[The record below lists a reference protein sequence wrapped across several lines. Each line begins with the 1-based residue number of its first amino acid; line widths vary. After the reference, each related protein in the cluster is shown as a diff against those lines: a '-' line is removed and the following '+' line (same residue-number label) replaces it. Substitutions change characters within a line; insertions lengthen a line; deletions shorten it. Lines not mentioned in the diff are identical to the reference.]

1 MNEYSRERGAS
12 SWQFSPKENEWVMSK
27 LHKQESFI
35 NLAPLDCA
43 TADKNW
49 QGSFLSLSVWP
60 RHQEEQVPQ
69 EDKDG
74 GIFPGNGR
82 EVPFW
87 SAQVAID
94 QVLGECWWD
103 LDR

>member
-1 MNEYSRERGAS
+1 MNIVVKEELAVGSFPQKKMNEEWANCTSR
-12 SWQFSPKENEWVMSK
+12 SPLLSLRHW
-27 LHKQESFI
+27 
-35 NLAPLDCA
+35 

-87 SAQVAID
+87 LAQVAVD
-94 QVLGECWWD
+94 QVLGNAGEI
-103 LDR
+103 